1 MNTRKGFSIVCA
13 GLILALALGYSSSE
27 AAQKY
32 AAKVNGAAINNASLE
47 AAVNNFVENQKMFGV
62 EVKEEDKDKIRKDV
76 LEELISAELLYQEAK
91 KAGLGDLGKSIDE
104 KYENIKKGFASEE
117 EFKKALKE
125 RDISEKELKKDIEKG
140 VYISTFLEKNV
151 YNNIVITDAE
161 KKEEYEKNKDK
172 LDIPEHV
179 RASHILIR
187 IEPGASDDDKKTARE
202 KIDELRKEALA
213 GEDFAELA
221 KANSQDGSASNGGDL
236 GYFRRGDMVKPFEDA
251 AFALQNEEISKVIE
265 TQFGY
270 HIIKLTDRKE
280 AHTLTYSEVE
290 NDIEGFVLNRRRNE
304 ELNKFVEGL
313 RKSAKVKIY

>member
-1 MNTRKGFSIVCA
+1 MDTRKGFSIVCA
-13 GLILALALGYSSSE
+13 GLILALALGCSGSE

-32 AAKVNGAAINNASLE
+32 AAKVNGAGINLTSLE

-91 KAGLGDLGKSIDE
+91 KAGLGDLGKAIDE
-104 KYENIKKGFASEE
+104 QYENIKKGFASEE

-125 RDISEKELKKDIEKG
+125 RDVSEKELKDDVEKG
-140 VYISTFLEKNV
+140 VYISTFLEKNI
-151 YNNIVITDAE
+151 YNNIVVTDAE

-187 IEPGASDDDKKTARE
+187 TEPGTSEDDKNAAKE
-202 KIDELRKEALA
+202 KIDELRKKALA

-221 KANSQDGSASNGGDL
+221 KANSNDGSASNGGDL

-251 AFALQNEEISKVIE
+251 AFALQNGETSEVIE
-265 TQFGY
+265 TQFGC
-270 HIIKLTDRKE
+270 HIIRLTDRKE

-290 NDIEGFVLNRRRNE
+290 KDIESFVSNRHRNE
-304 ELNKFVEGL
+304 ELGKFVEDL
-313 RKSAKVKIY
+313 RKSAKIKIY